1 MQNGQVDFFGKHDE
15 MFIMLFLLRKKTN
28 IKNRYTG
35 KIILLERGELTD
47 G

>member
-1 MQNGQVDFFGKHDE
+1 MQNGQVDFFKSMMKCSSCFFIEKKDE
-15 MFIMLFLLRKKTN
+15 H
-28 IKNRYTG
+28 KNRYTG